1 MDDVKSLA
9 LPSVFWNSSMRDFTS
24 DDIQRMAQSLR
35 VHGQIQPIVVKPMN
49 GDGEYEGVCGRL
61 RYEGAKYAHIAE
73 VLARIHEFKCESDV
87 RAWELAEN
95 LHRKD
100 LTATQKAES
109 YEELYESYKKELG
122 GVKGKEIV
130 STIAQT
136 QQDFSGE
143 KQKEPTIWEY
153 LRVARELPK
162 EVKKKTMLEHS
173 FGVKHALQL
182 LRLKD
187 EPEKQLEVT
196 EKFVESSIQGK
207 PISVVNF
214 KKEIDEILNPPK
226 EPGPL
231 PEGEYSLIYADPPWR
246 YHVKHL
252 RGNPEKYYA
261 SMGTEEICALE
272 VPVAE
277 DAVLFL
283 WTTNAHLEDAL
294 KVMKAW
300 GFQYKTNIAWV
311 KDKFG
316 TGFYV
321 RGQHEL
327 LLIGIKGD
335 THPPEQPNRPPSIL
349 NAPIREHSQKPE
361 ETYEIIEQMYP
372 NSRFL
377 ELFARNGR
385 EGWESWGNEV

>member
-1 MDDVKSLA
+1 
-9 LPSVFWNSSMRDFTS
+9 MRDFTQE
-24 DDIQRMAQSLR
+24 DIQRMAQSLR
-35 VHGQIQPIVVKPMN
+35 VHGQIQPIVVKPQN
-49 GDGEYEGVCGRL
+49 GEGLYEGVCGRL
-61 RYEGAKYAHIAE
+61 RYEGAKHAHIPE
-73 VLARIHEFKCESDV
+73 ILARIHKFASESEV

-95 LHRKD
+95 LHRRD
-100 LTATQKAES
+100 LTAVQKAEGFK
-109 YEELYESYKKELG
+109 ELYDSYRKELG

-136 QQDFSGE
+136 QEDFDGE
-143 KQKEPTIWEY
+143 KPSEKTIY
-153 LRVARELPK
+153 DYMHLCDLPN
-162 EVKKKTMLEHS
+162 EVKEKIHINVN
-173 FGVKHALQL
+173 FGVAHGLEL

-187 EPEKQLEVT
+187 KPNKQIELA
-196 EKFVESSIQGK
+196 EKFVESSIK
-207 PISVVNF
+207 EDPLSVREL
-214 KKEIDEILNPPK
+214 KKEIDEILNPPQ

-231 PEGEYSLIYADPPWR
+231 PEGKYDLIYADPPWR
-246 YHVKHL
+246 YRVKHL
-252 RGNPEKYYA
+252 RGNPEKYYP
-261 SMGTEEICALE
+261 SMATDEICALE

-294 KVMKAW
+294 NVMKAW
-300 GFQYKTNIAWV
+300 GFDYKTNIAWV

-349 NAPIREHSQKPE
+349 NASVREHSQKPE
-361 ETYEIIEQMYP
+361 EAYEIMERMYP

-385 EGWESWGNEV
+385 EGWETWGNEV